1 MELSNIKQFLRTKK
15 YGIDIYDNNIYINNY
30 QKIDYISENRIIL
43 IFSDF
48 KLKIKGQKIT
58 VIKMVN
64 QELIFNIKIESLEF
78 IYE

>member
-1 MELSNIKQFLRTKK
+1 MELSNIKQFLRNKK

-30 QKIDYISENRIIL
+30 QKIDYISENLIIL
-43 IFSDF
+43 IFANF
-48 KLKIKGQKIT
+48 KLKIKGHQIT

-78 IYE
+78 LYE

>member
-1 MELSNIKQFLRTKK
+1 MELSNIKQFLITKK

-30 QKIDYISENRIIL
+30 QKIDYISENLIIL

>member
-15 YGIDIYDNNIYINNY
+15 YGIDIYDKNIYINNY
-30 QKIDYISENRIIL
+30 QKIDYISENLIIL

>member
-30 QKIDYISENRIIL
+30 QKIDYISENLIIL

>member
-30 QKIDYISENRIIL
+30 QKIDYISENLIIL
-43 IFSDF
+43 TFSDF

>member
-1 MELSNIKQFLRTKK
+1 MELSNIKQFLRAKK
-15 YGIDIYDNNIYINNY
+15 YGIDIYDKNIYINNY
-30 QKIDYISENRIIL
+30 QKIDYISENLIIL

>member
-30 QKIDYISENRIIL
+30 QKIDYISENLIIL

-58 VIKMVN
+58 VIKMVS